1 LLFCFSSHKI
11 SKAQKVF
18 ILSAFE
24 VLMEVFALA
33 NKPSVTGPKVRKL
46 VLNKDL
52 ASKILRSVPEQEGF
66 RFYLAIGEP
75 TGEIAVSLAD
85 FVKKLE
91 TIDVRSVNFHFPR
104 KDFEKWIRG
113 VIGDAELAL
122 RIGRIRLGIQGEA
135 LRNEIIRAVKVRLNE
150 LKPPLPATSKPPSY
164 GGA

>member
-1 LLFCFSSHKI
+1 MYGG
-11 SKAQKVF
+11 F
-18 ILSAFE
+18 I
-24 VLMEVFALA
+24 LA
-33 NKPSVTGPKVRKL
+33 NKPSATAPKVRKL

-85 FVKKLE
+85 FVKKVE
-91 TIDVRSVNFHFPR
+91 TVDVRSVDFHFSR

-113 VIGDAELAL
+113 IIGDAELAL

-135 LRNEIIRAVKVRLNE
+135 LRNEIMRVVKVRLNE
-150 LKPPLPATSKPPSY
+150 LKPPLPATSKPLSY

>member
-1 LLFCFSSHKI
+1 
-11 SKAQKVF
+11 
-18 ILSAFE
+18 
-24 VLMEVFALA
+24 LA
-33 NKPSVTGPKVRKL
+33 SKPSVTGPKVRKL

-52 ASKILRSVPEQEGF
+52 VSRIQRSVPEQEGF
-66 RFYLAIGEP
+66 HFYLAIGEP

-135 LRNEIIRAVKVRLNE
+135 LRNEIVRVVKVRLNE
-150 LKPPLPATSKPPSY
+150 LKPPLPATSKPLSY

>member
-1 LLFCFSSHKI
+1 
-11 SKAQKVF
+11 
-18 ILSAFE
+18 
-24 VLMEVFALA
+24 MA

-52 ASKILRSVPEQEGF
+52 VSRIQRSVPEQEGF
-66 RFYLAIGEP
+66 HFYLAIGEP

-85 FVKKLE
+85 FVNKVE

-113 VIGDAELAL
+113 IIGDAELAL
-122 RIGRIRLGIQGEA
+122 RIGRIRLGVQGEA
-135 LRNEIIRAVKVRLNE
+135 LRNEIIRVVKVRLNE
-150 LKPPLPATSKPPSY
+150 LKPPLPATSKPLSY

>member
-1 LLFCFSSHKI
+1 
-11 SKAQKVF
+11 
-18 ILSAFE
+18 
-24 VLMEVFALA
+24 MA

-122 RIGRIRLGIQGEA
+122 RVGRIGRIRLGIQGEA
-135 LRNEIIRAVKVRLNE
+135 LRNEIIRVVKVRLNE
-150 LKPPLPATSKPPSY
+150 LKPPLPATSKPLSY

>member
-1 LLFCFSSHKI
+1 
-11 SKAQKVF
+11 
-18 ILSAFE
+18 
-24 VLMEVFALA
+24 MEVFILA
-33 NKPSVTGPKVRKL
+33 NKPSATAPKVRKS

-52 ASKILRSVPEQEGF
+52 VSKILRSVPEQERF
-66 RFYLAIGEP
+66 HFYLAVGEP

-85 FVKKLE
+85 FVKKME

-113 VIGDAELAL
+113 AIGDAELAL

-135 LRNEIIRAVKVRLNE
+135 LRNEIIRVVKVRLDE
-150 LKPPLPATSKPPSY
+150 LEPPLPATSKPLSY